1 MTYFEAILLG
11 LVQGVFMFVP
21 VSSTA
26 HLVVTQHFLIA
37 QGSTMPPP
45 ESPAMIL
52 FDLIV
57 HVGTLIS
64 IAIVFHA
71 SLRTLIARSFSELR
85 DRISAPARIGER
97 RIGVYSWL
105 VLMGLLTVLVTGVL
119 GLSLKSTFERVFGA
133 PQILV
138 FTLLITA
145 ALLLLTDRM
154 RNLTLGVK
162 QIGPRLAVI
171 IGVAQAMALIPG
183 ISRSGITIIAG
194 LLAGLKRR
202 WAAEFSF
209 LVAIPTIL
217 AASALQAVEVARG
230 TGMDGVGFGPLLVAF
245 VVAAIS
251 GTIALQLVL
260 VALYKAQ
267 LKIFSAYL
275 VLLASAIAF
284 GLFEG
289 IL

>member
-57 HVGTLIS
+57 HVGTLVS

-71 SLRTLIARSFSELR
+71 SLRTLIARSFSEVR

-145 ALLLLTDRM
+145 ALLLLTDRLP
-154 RNLTLGVK
+154 NLTLGVK

-194 LLAGLKRR
+194 LFAGLKRR

>member
-85 DRISAPARIGER
+85 DRTSAPARIGER

-194 LLAGLKRR
+194 LFAGLKRR

>member
-57 HVGTLIS
+57 HVGTLVS

-145 ALLLLTDRM
+145 ALLLLTDRL

-194 LLAGLKRR
+194 LFAGLKRR

>member
-145 ALLLLTDRM
+145 ALLLLTDRL

-194 LLAGLKRR
+194 LFAGLKRR

>member
-57 HVGTLIS
+57 HVGTLVS

-194 LLAGLKRR
+194 LFAGLKRR